1 MSMHCH
7 RIIRLNFVEQITR
20 DQFRS
25 MVICGILVL
34 LLLVVTFILPFF
46 VALDVRIGIT
56 LVIGLVVLYW
66 LLTCVAQIEITQVAD
81 LPQLILT
88 IEAQDYQ
95 PISSGWFEPK
105 ALRLHGFKSRKLYLE
120 SSGPSVFLTGPY
132 WVLWKI
138 ARTLEQKNSNPPQQT
153 NR

>member
-1 MSMHCH
+1 MSVHCH

-20 DQFRS
+20 DQCRS
-25 MVICGILVL
+25 MVICGILIL

-66 LLTCVAQIEITQVAD
+66 LFTCVAQIEITQVAD
-81 LPQLILT
+81 LPRLILT
-88 IEAQDYQ
+88 IEAHDYQ
-95 PISSGWFEPK
+95 PINSGWFEPK
-105 ALRLHGFKSRKLYLE
+105 AFRLHRFKSRKLYLE

-138 ARTLEQKNSNPPQQT
+138 ARMLAQEDPSQHKPSNG
-153 NR
+153 